1 MAVRFEIGRQ
11 IPGTNNFAEVYCSK
25 HIKQKTCND
34 FDLPMVVSLTKMC
47 NNNKDIPIRFSV
59 WNKRDKMLNQV
70 QLTVNDIE
78 KCNQLRGATGNA
90 IFSISDW

>member
-70 QLTVNDIE
+70 QFTVKQIE
-78 KCNQLRGATGNA
+78 NGTQSVNA
-90 IFSISDW
+90 AGDA